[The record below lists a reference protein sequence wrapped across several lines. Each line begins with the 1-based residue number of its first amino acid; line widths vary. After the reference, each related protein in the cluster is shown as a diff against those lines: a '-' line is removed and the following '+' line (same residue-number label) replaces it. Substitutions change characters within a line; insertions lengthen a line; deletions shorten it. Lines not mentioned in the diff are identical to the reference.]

1 MITLLKKQFIIYKR
15 IKRYRK
21 VEDLMNK
28 IIPVEKN
35 KEYIVD
41 ISALGFEGEGIA
53 KIDNYAIFI
62 PEAMIGEKVKI
73 KIVKVKKNFAY
84 GKLIEILET
93 SKNREIPVCDIYKR
107 CGGCSI
113 QHFNYDAQ
121 LEFKKNRVKDCL
133 ERIGKLQ
140 VITKEEKNISY
151 LDNKLA
157 ILHDTLGMQNPYRYR
172 NKVQL
177 PVGEENG
184 EIKIGFYAPRSH
196 NIIDM
201 DICYIQDEVGDTVV
215 SLTREWMEKYN
226 IKPYNEE
233 KNVGIVR
240 HIMIRRGFNTN
251 EVMVVIVTRTNEL
264 LHKEELIELILKNID
279 GVTSIVQNINSKK
292 TNVVLGLNNITLYG
306 KEYIS
311 DYIGEFKFNISPLSF
326 FQVNPIQTEVL
337 YNKALEYAALTGNEV
352 VFDAYCGTGTISL
365 FLSKN
370 AKKVY
375 GVEIVEDAIENAKI
389 NAKENNV
396 NNAEFIVGKS
406 EEVIPN
412 LIKQGIKADVV
423 VVDPPRKG
431 CDKSLLDAIGNMKPD
446 RIVYV
451 SCDPGTLARDLAI
464 LDELGYKTK
473 EVQPVDMFPQT
484 GHVENVVL
492 LNYK

>member
-1 MITLLKKQFIIYKR
+1 
-15 IKRYRK
+15 
-21 VEDLMNK
+21 MNK